1 MCIYIKTFVPE
12 LNDVMPKHIHQ
23 WNECYKH
30 YNNNYP
36 TPIVDYKEQRDIVLS
51 EYKRALH

>member
-1 MCIYIKTFVPE
+1 M
-12 LNDVMPKHIHQ
+12 HQ

-36 TPIVDYKEQRDIVLS
+36 TAIVDYKEQRDIVLS